1 MQPAMRGQ
9 ILMKMEASASS
20 AISTE
25 EKEPPIAWPMTISTQ
40 VQQLLA
46 DVDHLRGWICSSLSF
61 SATAPTC
68 SPAAEHI
75 TFGRQGG
82 VHRHG

>member
-1 MQPAMRGQ
+1 MQPVLRGQ
-9 ILMKMEASASS
+9 LLMKMEASASS

-25 EKEPPIAWPMTISTQ
+25 EKEPPKAWPMTISTQ

-46 DVDHLRGWICSSLSF
+46 DVDHLRGWFCSSLSF